1 MWSHRRARRRELRL
15 EAALRRHRSEPR
27 QEFVQG
33 LTSRFAARQTERP
46 RAFSRLAFA
55 AAASTLIL
63 GTFASFGGMTYAASG
78 ATSTYHVVKQV
89 VVKHKVS
96 VRVHKSSAADEYPPA
111 NEAPAGTEA
120 SGGAPNEDVLVAGA
134 SQTLPFT
141 GISLVSTV
149 VISLALILLG
159 LALRRRERRN

>member
-27 QEFVQG
+27 QEFVRD
-33 LTSRFAARQTERP
+33 LSRQFAAKQPERP
-46 RAFSRLAFA
+46 RVLSRVAFA

-63 GTFASFGGMTYAASG
+63 GTFASFGGFTYAASG
-78 ATSTYHVVKQV
+78 TKSTYHVVKQV
-89 VVKHKVS
+89 VAGHKVTLP
-96 VRVHKSSAADEYPPA
+96 VDRSSAAAQYQPTPNTPLGTQA
-111 NEAPAGTEA
+111 SGNAPAAGT
-120 SGGAPNEDVLVAGA
+120 LVAGA

-141 GISLVSTV
+141 GLSLVTTAAV
-149 VISLALILLG
+149 SLALILVG